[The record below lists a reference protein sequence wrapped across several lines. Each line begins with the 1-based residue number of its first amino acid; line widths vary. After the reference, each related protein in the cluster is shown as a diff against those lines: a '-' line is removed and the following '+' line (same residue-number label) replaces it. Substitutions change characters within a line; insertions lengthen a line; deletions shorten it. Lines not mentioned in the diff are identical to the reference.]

1 MPEEMIPVG
10 APCWVDLMTG
20 DVARSREFYTRL
32 FGWTAEDAEE
42 KFGGYFNFRRENKRI
57 AGCMGKMQPEM
68 PDVWGVHL
76 RVEEAKETID
86 KAVANGGQVV
96 VEPMDVDTLG
106 TMAAVVDPGGA
117 IIGIWQPRDHPGFSA
132 VRVHGAPGWFE
143 LHTRDHAKSVDFY
156 RNVFGWTTQSI
167 GDTDEFRY
175 TVFEK
180 DGQQHA
186 GIMDSSSF
194 LPEGVPAHWKV
205 YFAVDDTD
213 VCLEQVQSL
222 GGSVVQPAQDTPYGR
237 LAVAADPNG
246 AQFSLVGPNDAMP
259 ATG

>member
-1 MPEEMIPVG
+1 MSEETIPVG

-20 DVARSREFYTRL
+20 DVARSREFYTQL

-42 KFGGYFNFRRENKRI
+42 KFGGYFNFRRDGKRI

-76 RVEEAKETID
+76 RVEDAKETID
-86 KAVANGGQVV
+86 KAVAHGGQVV
-96 VEPMDVDTLG
+96 VE
-106 TMAAVVDPGGA
+106 PGGA
-117 IIGIWQPRDHPGFSA
+117 IIGIWQPRDHPGFA
-132 VRVHGAPGWFE
+132 EVRVHGAPGWFE
-143 LHTRDHAKSVDFY
+143 LHTREHGKSVEFY
-156 RNVFGWTTQSI
+156 RDVFGWTTQTVA
-167 GDTDEFRY
+167 DTDEFRY

-186 GIMDSSSF
+186 GIMDSSNF

-205 YFAVDDTD
+205 YFAVDETD
-213 VCLEQVQSL
+213 ACLEQVQSL

-237 LAVAADPNG
+237 LAVVADPNG